1 MRHTDCLSALA
12 IIAQQPGYVKPQFFD
27 DDRLD
32 VGGYLQDFWKFELS
46 KHRLDGGR
54 HPMVEAL
61 HVDPFVPIS
70 CTLGGDEPRTK
81 IITGPNMGGKR

>member
-1 MRHTDCLSALA
+1 LA
-12 IIAQQPGYVKPQFFD
+12 IVAQQPGYVKPQFFD

-32 VGGYLQDFWKFELS
+32 VDS
-46 KHRLDGGR
+46 GR

-61 HVDPFVPIS
+61 RVDPFVPIS
-70 CTLGGDEPRTK
+70 CALGGGEPTTK